1 MRNRFLLEGD
11 YKEKPVFVAI
21 AFNEDKVNIELHVID
36 RKTCDKDVL
45 KNWTEG
51 NAELPATLID
61 FVRTTQDENLLP
73 EEIKVKNVGKVRS
86 IEIAW
91 ANTLFHTR
99 MLQSF
104 DNDLEIIKDKVM
116 ALDDFDQ
123 KVFDEASDFWDR
135 VVKFKQENASVDNAK
150 IDVYKNEIDILFEA
164 LKELRKDQRKELSEK
179 AKEIKT
185 DLLLK
190 LELIETKLDEKA
202 NFKFISDRLK
212 EVRKQ
217 LNHSGLK
224 NKEYAQ
230 IDEKI
235 NSFFDRMSE
244 DRAEKTAAKYDKRI
258 TDLEE
263 ISEKMQKSIDWDKN
277 QLEQEKKN
285 KQFSTQKFQLKL
297 IETKIALIET
307 KIQEKIEKL
316 ENINATLNSLKK
328 KAGADK

>member
-11 YKEKPVFVAI
+11 FNDKPVFVAI
-21 AFNEDKVNIELHVID
+21 AFNEEKVHIELYLID
-36 RKTCDKDVL
+36 KKSDNKESLNFWV
-45 KNWTEG
+45 EG
-51 NAELPATLID
+51 NAELPTTITSYI
-61 FVRTTQDENLLP
+61 RTTQDENLLP
-73 EEIKVKNVGKVRS
+73 EEVKVKNVGKVRS

-104 DNDLEIIKDKVM
+104 DNELEIIKDKVM
-116 ALDDFDQ
+116 ILDDFDQ

-135 VVKFKQENASVDNAK
+135 VVKFKQENASIDNTK
-150 IDVYKNEIDILFEA
+150 IDLYKNEIDILFEA
-164 LKELRKDQRKELSEK
+164 LKELRKDQKKELSEK
-179 AKEIKT
+179 AKEIKA

-190 LELIETKLDEKA
+190 LDLIEHKLDEKA

-224 NKEYAQ
+224 NKDYTQ
-230 IDEKI
+230 IDDKI
-235 NSFFDRMSE
+235 NSFFERMSE

-263 ISEKMQKSIDWDKN
+263 ISEKMQKSIDWDKR
-277 QLEQEKKN
+277 QLEEEEKN
-285 KQFSTQKFQLKL
+285 KQYSNQKFQLKL
-297 IETKIALIET
+297 IETKIALIESR
-307 KIQEKIEKL
+307 IAEKL
-316 ENINATLNSLKK
+316 DKLKNINATLNTLKK
-328 KAGADK
+328 KTGAE

>member
-11 YKEKPVFVAI
+11 YNEKPVFIAI
-21 AFNEDKVNIELHVID
+21 VFNEEQVHIDLSVID
-36 RKTCDKDVL
+36 KKTCDKEKL
-45 KNWTEG
+45 NSWLEG
-51 NAELPATLID
+51 KAEMPTTIATY
-61 FVRTTQDENLLP
+61 VRTTHDENLLP

-104 DNDLEIIKDKVM
+104 DNELAIIKDKIM

-135 VVKFKQENASVDNAK
+135 VVKFKQENASIDNAK
-150 IDVYKNEIDILFEA
+150 IDVYKSEIDVLFEA

-179 AKEIKT
+179 AKEIKA

-190 LELIETKLDEKA
+190 LELIENKLEEKA

-235 NSFFDRMSE
+235 NSFFERMSE

-258 TDLEE
+258 TDLED
-263 ISEKMQKSIDWDKN
+263 ISEKMQKSIDWDKR
-277 QLEQEKKN
+277 QLEQEEKN
-285 KQFSTQKFQLKL
+285 KQYSNQKFQLKL
-297 IETKIALIET
+297 IETKIALIESR
-307 KIQEKIEKL
+307 IAEKTDKL
-316 ENINATLNSLKK
+316 KNINATLNTIKK
-328 KAGADK
+328 KAGTE